1 MQLFGKFCVSFKETS
16 FINTL
21 WSNLSQNLWTQSQSW
36 QFLLWNCW
44 WRLDIFWSL
53 NPSSLWYQTQIKITR
68 KALMNSDGDREA
80 LHSLIQNSLMFQQ
93 QMSILAINSFTSLQ
107 NERILNLDLG
117 WLCSVLHP
125 GIMSRW
131 VLPMWASVT
140 PDRFTPPC
148 LLRVIIFCQ
157 VLWLSATIMC
167 SSWLGRRLLVSSRS
181 VDPTGMCA
189 RQIILA
195 LELAPRQPGSC
206 GWLVSLAR
214 RLSRGS
220 PVALAEWGAGVLQG
234 ARPVCPGTNTL
245 VHLAVWQH
253 RTKDVQK
260 LEWSREKPDWRKTLI
275 DHTWFHTLVPE
286 PPSTC
291 DGYLTACN

>member
-1 MQLFGKFCVSFKETS
+1 METGKRH
-16 FINTL
+16 IL
-21 WSNLSQNLWTQSQSW
+21 W
-36 QFLLWNCW
+36 FE
-44 WRLDIFWSL
+44 
-53 NPSSLWYQTQIKITR
+53 Y
-68 KALMNSDGDREA
+68 
-80 LHSLIQNSLMFQQ
+80 SLMSQQ
-93 QMSILAINSFTSLQ
+93 QMSVLAVNAFASLR
-107 NERILNLDLG
+107 NERILNLDLD
-117 WLCSVLHP
+117 WSDVLCSVLRA

-131 VLPMWASVT
+131 VLPVWASVT
-140 PDRFTPPC
+140 PGWFTPTC
-148 LLRVIIFCQ
+148 LLRVIVFCQ
-157 VLWLSATIMC
+157 VLWLSATVIVAVC
-167 SSWLGRRLLVSSRS
+167 SSWPGRSLLVSSRS

-234 ARPVCPGTNTL
+234 ARPVCTGTNTL

-260 LEWSREKPDWRKTLI
+260 LEWSRERSDWRKSLI
-275 DHTWFHTLVPE
+275 DHTWLHTLD
-286 PPSTC
+286 PPPRA
-291 DGYLTACN
+291 TATWQRVINADCLNFAVCRDSLQPRWKFWTS